1 MSTSVPLVLLTDIV
15 LLYIL
20 TSLDPT
26 RVTKRLLEKEKLV
39 IQYQVRR
46 RGGFPSLI
54 FRFLF
59 LTVEFCPF
67 VLQLVLMQRFC
78 IRTTKRKILHDTPS
92 KKFAIPFGHSFIR
105 QKASFGMIHT
115 RKYFGSFKVSGKP
128 VQKLSI

>member
-26 RVTKRLLEKEKLV
+26 RVRVTKRLLETERLV
-39 IQYQVRR
+39 IQYQVRG

-54 FRFLF
+54 FRFLY
-59 LTVEFCPF
+59 LAVEFCPF

-115 RKYFGSFKVSGKP
+115 RKYFM
-128 VQKLSI
+128 LW